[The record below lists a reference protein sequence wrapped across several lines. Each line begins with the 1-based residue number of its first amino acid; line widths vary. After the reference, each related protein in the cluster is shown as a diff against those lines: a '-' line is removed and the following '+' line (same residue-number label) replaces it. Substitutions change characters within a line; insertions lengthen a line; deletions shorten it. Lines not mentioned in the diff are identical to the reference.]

1 LELFWWWRVRPV
13 SGCCHH
19 ADDTLLVGPTLDME
33 KLGKYEAVKPSI
45 SAYRLFCDRFERRF
59 RIYEMSEFGETIRTY
74 KRTEHD
80 AIIDEM
86 VLAGKSAPPL
96 S

>member
-1 LELFWWWRVRPV
+1 MDPLVD
-13 SGCCHH
+13 H
-19 ADDTLLVGPTLDME
+19 TLLVDPILDMV
-33 KLGKYEAVKPSI
+33 KLGKCKAVLAFKF
-45 SAYRLFCDRFERRF
+45 AYKFLDRFERRF
-59 RIYEMSEFGETIRTY
+59 RIYEISEFGETIRTY